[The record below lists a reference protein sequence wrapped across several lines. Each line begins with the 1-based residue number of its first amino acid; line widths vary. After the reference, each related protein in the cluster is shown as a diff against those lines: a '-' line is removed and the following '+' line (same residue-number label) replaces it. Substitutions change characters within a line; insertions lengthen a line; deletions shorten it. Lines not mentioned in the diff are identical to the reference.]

1 MSEGITAL
9 GQKIARQIAL
19 QGPMT
24 VADYMAQVLTDSA
37 EGYYM
42 TNDPFGQ
49 AGDFTTA
56 PEISQMF
63 GELLGLW
70 CTEVWRRMGEPAAF
84 NLVELGPGRGTMM
97 SDMLRAAQLA
107 PGFLEAMSLHLVE
120 VSPTLKDLQGER
132 LGNFEPNWHDDV
144 TGVPE
149 GPTILVAN
157 EFFDALPIR
166 QFARAEGGWCER
178 LIVLNAQHRLALTH
192 SPPLPGAEHLV
203 PEALRGAQ
211 PGEIV
216 EVSPTSHNV
225 IGEIGRR
232 VATDGGAALLIDFGP
247 RISRA
252 GETLQAVR
260 QHKAHDILDAPGTAD
275 LTAHVDF
282 ASLMET
288 AKASGGKVHGPVSQ
302 GRFLRRL
309 GLDVRA
315 DALVAQATEE
325 QAQQIES
332 ARHRLCDTEEMGAL
346 FQVIAVASP
355 ALGVLDDLE
364 D

>member
-1 MSEGITAL
+1 
-9 GQKIARQIAL
+9 
-19 QGPMT
+19 MT
-24 VADYMAQVLTDSA
+24 VADYMAQVLTDA
-37 EGYYM
+37 ADGYYM

-63 GELLGLW
+63 GELIGLW
-70 CTEVWRRMGEPAAF
+70 CTEVWRRMGAPATI

-107 PGFLEAMSLHLVE
+107 PGFLEAASLHLIE
-120 VSPTLKDLQGER
+120 VSPTLKALQGEK
-132 LGNFEPNWHDDV
+132 LAPFEPTWHDDLSS
-144 TGVPE
+144 VPE
-149 GPTILVAN
+149 GPALLVAN

-178 LIVLNAQHRLALTH
+178 LIVLNAQHRLALSL

-203 PEALRGAQ
+203 PEALREAE
-211 PGEIV
+211 PGKIV
-216 EVSPTSHNV
+216 EVSTTSHNL

-232 VATDGGAALLIDFGP
+232 VKQHGGAALLIDFGP

-260 QHKAHDILDAPGTAD
+260 QHRAHDILEAPGTAD

-288 AKASGGKVHGPVSQ
+288 ARATGATVHGPIGQ

-315 DALVAQATEE
+315 DGLLSQATED
-325 QAQQIES
+325 QIRDIES
-332 ARHRLCDTEEMGAL
+332 ARHRLTDAEEMGTL
-346 FQVIAVASP
+346 FQVMAVASP
-355 ALGVLDDLE
+355 ALGALE
-364 D
+364 DLDV